1 VINYFDL
8 NVSSSTSK
16 TEFSNEKNFIHLISS
31 YLIGQKNLMDINLGL
46 ELEINSADLS
56 NIFDS
61 MLKNKNLTQFTRLFE
76 EKSLFKKSK
85 LNAKLVEFLNETN
98 AKIDDNL
105 SEEPII
111 VEILCVLPFLF
122 RQESNASSLV
132 VNLNALLISA
142 INSHIDKN
150 LENLEKQT
158 FLLSLNIWSNIMLNR
173 LENLSSSI
181 HQICELFPNINK
193 LENNIKIETSNKYDR
208 VLFDKCDNNLLR
220 GLNYY
225 VVIFAKQNFKSG
237 TQNAMQVKSSIQNII
252 DLLKKHLSAPYHE
265 VIKFIYFCFKRI
277 KILI

>member
-1 VINYFDL
+1 MINYFDL

-16 TEFSNEKNFIHLISS
+16 KEFSNEKNFIHLISS

-46 ELEINSADLS
+46 ELEQNSADLS
-56 NIFDS
+56 SIFDS
-61 MLKNKNLTQFTRLFE
+61 MLKNKSLTQFTRLFD

-85 LNAKLVEFLNETN
+85 LNAKLIEFLNETN
-98 AKIDDNL
+98 SKLDVSL
-105 SEEPII
+105 SDEPII
-111 VEILCVLPFLF
+111 VETLCVLPFLF

-132 VNLNALLISA
+132 ANLNALLISA
-142 INSHIDKN
+142 INSNIDAS

-173 LENLSSSI
+173 LENLSSAI

-193 LENNIKIETSNKYDR
+193 LENRIKTETTNKYDR

-225 VVIFAKQNFKSG
+225 VVIFAKQNFKSDS
-237 TQNAMQVKSSIQNII
+237 QNSMQVKSSIQNII

-265 VIKFIYFCFKRI
+265 VIKLRFIFVLKESKF
-277 KILI
+277 